1 MYGKRQIRICLLLF
15 ISALLVGCSEQVLY
29 SKLTEREANEMV
41 ALLISSGL
49 PASKANDK
57 GDHFK
62 IMIAKNGFADAVHLL
77 HMNGLPREKYD
88 NLGHVFA
95 KEGFVSSPLEERAR
109 LNFALSQEIANT
121 LSNVDGVL
129 LARVHLA
136 VPPRDDLN
144 DTVEPAS
151 ASVFIKHRSDVDLS
165 GSTSLIKNIVVNGIE
180 NLSYDDVTV
189 AFFKSSNSPLGV
201 RPVNAV
207 AIEPNKEMKLHLG
220 LQPFFRHS
228 NLALIIGFLALI
240 IAVVSAWRIKAAHAS
255 ASNRKSAQRSGGT
268 EQ

>member
-1 MYGKRQIRICLLLF
+1 MLAMIVLILT
-15 ISALLVGCSEQVLY
+15 GCSEQVLY
-29 SKLTEREANEMV
+29 SKLSERAANEMV

-49 PASKANDK
+49 PASKATDK

-62 IMIAKNGFADAVHLL
+62 ILIAKSGFADAVHLL

-136 VPPRDDLN
+136 VPPKDELSDK
-144 DTVEPAS
+144 EAPAS

-165 GSTSLIKNIVVNGIE
+165 GSSGMIKNLVVNGIE
-180 NLSYDDVTV
+180 NLSYDNVTV
-189 AFFKSSNSPLGV
+189 AFFKSENAPLGIKPAGV
-201 RPVNAV
+201 ASINVNND
-207 AIEPNKEMKLHLG
+207 EQMRLG
-220 LQPFFRHS
+220 LLPAMHS
-228 NLALIIGFLALI
+228 TTVAFTIAGLALLIAIASVWRFRTASHALRGER
-240 IAVVSAWRIKAAHAS
+240 A
-255 ASNRKSAQRSGGT
+255 NGGAQGMDKT
-268 EQ
+268 NAQE